1 MTTTTTTMATT
12 TMATRR
18 GGRRG
23 VQTRAVQ
30 APPTTRVPP
39 RKPEGAKDWSRR
51 EGLIDVILS
60 IHSFPPAG
68 TSGDASEGS
77 RDARARGDV
86 YGRDD

>member
-1 MTTTTTTMATT
+1 MATTMTTTMATTMATT

-39 RKPEGAKDWSRR
+39 RKPEGAKD
-51 EGLIDVILS
+51 
-60 IHSFPPAG
+60 
-68 TSGDASEGS
+68 
-77 RDARARGDV
+77 
-86 YGRDD
+86 